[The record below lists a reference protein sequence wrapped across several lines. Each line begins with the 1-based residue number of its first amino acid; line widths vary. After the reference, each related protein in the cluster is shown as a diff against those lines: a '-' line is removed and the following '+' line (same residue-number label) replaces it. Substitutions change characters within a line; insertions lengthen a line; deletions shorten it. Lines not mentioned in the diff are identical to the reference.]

1 MFFLL
6 IGDERTAAIEV
17 LTPHI
22 RYETPNDY
30 NQNLC
35 ASVSFDSIINS
46 ISESPK
52 QEQVELIE

>member
-6 IGDERTAAIEV
+6 IGDERTAAVEV
-17 LTPHI
+17 PTSHI

-30 NQNLC
+30 SQNLC
-35 ASVSFDSIINS
+35 ASVSFDSIINTT
-46 ISESPK
+46 SESPK